1 MGNTLTA
8 VVDRIIDL
16 VYRRDFEY
24 AELQGGWVA
33 LFWGLWLVVA
43 KARAFTDEPA
53 DQATIAKGVSV
64 TLDAEVAAAVKT
76 LITDFKSELQAIGV
90 KAG

>member
-33 LFWGLWLVVA
+33 LFWGLWRV
-43 KARAFTDEPA
+43 
-53 DQATIAKGVSV
+53 V
-64 TLDAEVAAAVKT
+64 TLDAGVAAAVKT
-76 LITDFKSELQAIGV
+76 LITGFKSELQAVGV

>member
-33 LFWGLWLVVA
+33 LFCGLWLVVA
-43 KARAFTDEPA
+43 W
-53 DQATIAKGVSV
+53 
-64 TLDAEVAAAVKT
+64 DAAVAAAVKT
-76 LITDFKSELQAIGV
+76 LITEFKSELQAVGV

>member
-43 KARAFTDEPA
+43 LAAA
-53 DQATIAKGVSV
+53 
-64 TLDAEVAAAVKT
+64 VAVAVKT
-76 LITDFKSELQAIGV
+76 LLTDFKSELQAVGV

>member
-8 VVDRIIDL
+8 IVDRIVDL

-33 LFWGLWLVVA
+33 LFWGLWLVV
-43 KARAFTDEPA
+43 
-53 DQATIAKGVSV
+53 
-64 TLDAEVAAAVKT
+64 TLDARVAAAVKV
-76 LITDFKSELQAIGV
+76 Q
-90 KAG
+90 

>member
-1 MGNTLTA
+1 M
-8 VVDRIIDL
+8 DRTIDL

-43 KARAFTDEPA
+43 KARAFNCVCLFPDLPQPA
-53 DQATIAKGVSV
+53 TRG
-64 TLDAEVAAAVKT
+64 TPAAARRGT
-76 LITDFKSELQAIGV
+76 R
-90 KAG
+90 